1 MTTHDHHLT
10 LTIPFSTPRQAQ
22 IAYNAISPD
31 PQLKPDQFTQVL
43 SVSKAIGSCDESN
56 NPGRILIAKF
66 EAESERV
73 LRVGVNGFLESLGV
87 VVGCLKDLDYH
98 SS

>member
-1 MTTHDHHLT
+1 MTKHDHHLK
-10 LTIPFSTPRQAQ
+10 LTIPFSTSRQAQ

-43 SVSKAIGSCDESN
+43 SVSDASGTSDELSA
-56 NPGRILIAKF
+56 GRILV
-66 EAESERV
+66 AEFDAASERV

-87 VVGCLKDLDYH
+87 VVGCLRDLDYDAL
-98 SS
+98 